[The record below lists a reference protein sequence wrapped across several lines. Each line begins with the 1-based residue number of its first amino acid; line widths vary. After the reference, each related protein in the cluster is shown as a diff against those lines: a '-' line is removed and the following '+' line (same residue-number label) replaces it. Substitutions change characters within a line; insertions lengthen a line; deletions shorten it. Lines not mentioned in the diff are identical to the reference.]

1 MSIKAR
7 LRIAIVALVAL
18 VVFGMSALYLFA
30 FTSTTFADASERAD
44 FIAKQVKN
52 NLVDHLQR
60 ETAARGLQPSSLE
73 ESRLAWTEIIRGDP
87 KVTDMLKRAWGD
99 ETLVAD
105 ILVTDE
111 KGRVLAAAGPTKLG
125 AKIERVHDFE
135 ELKVRN
141 WIENLRDLMTRRE
154 DYSTTRP
161 IGISGKNQQVVLFNI
176 TVLIKSVFLK
186 NNVYPTLK
194 ALALA
199 FGAALF
205 VAIFLGSV
213 LPSVMLD
220 PLERVGRSIDMIRAG
235 QFDTA
240 ILPLREASEFAAV
253 HSKLSLLGEQYRGA
267 RQDALELRS
276 NVEQLLQKLEE
287 AVLFFDNTGRLMM
300 AGEAAERMLGKSH
313 DQMIG
318 TGLDELFPPS
328 TVLGGV
334 IGNAVK
340 TRQSVHSQ
348 PVTISRDGS
357 SNVRLLVSVEVLR
370 KGLGDQMGTLVKL
383 RDVDS
388 RRQLERQLDVSSRL
402 AAISRLTG
410 GVAHEIKNPLNA
422 MALHLEVLRSRL
434 DTEQPELEV
443 IAREIKRLDNV
454 VKTFLNF
461 NRPIELQARP
471 LDLDEVVQQVLALV
485 SVDAE
490 AKNIH
495 IETELTDKLWL
506 NGDPDLLK
514 QAILNVVNNGL
525 EAMSEGGKLVI
536 RTEWIADECQIRVT
550 DAGSGIA
557 PEIQEKIFNLY
568 FTTKQ
573 QGSGIGLATT
583 FRVVQLHSGT
593 IDFVSE
599 PGRGTTFRLRFPGMA
614 DYHGEART
622 SATGTS

>member
-105 ILVTDE
+105 ILVADE

-205 VAIFLGSV
+205 VAVFLGSV

-220 PLERVGRSIDMIRAG
+220 PLERVGRSIDRIRAG
-235 QFDTA
+235 QFDSAT
-240 ILPLREASEFAAV
+240 LPIHREATEFAAV

-300 AGEAAERMLGKSH
+300 AGEAAERMLGSSH

-318 TGLDELFPPS
+318 AGLDELFPPS

-334 IGNAVK
+334 IGNAVQ
-340 TRQSVHSQ
+340 TRQSVQSQ

-370 KGLGDQMGTLVKL
+370 KGPGADQMGTLVKL

-422 MALHLEVLRSRL
+422 MALHLEILRSRL
-434 DTEQPELEV
+434 DTEQPEVDV

-471 LDLDEVVQQVLALV
+471 LDLDQVVQQVLALR
-485 SVDAE
+485 A
-490 AKNIH
+490 A
-495 IETELTDKLWL
+495 
-506 NGDPDLLK
+506 
-514 QAILNVVNNGL
+514 A
-525 EAMSEGGKLVI
+525 
-536 RTEWIADECQIRVT
+536 
-550 DAGSGIA
+550 
-557 PEIQEKIFNLY
+557 
-568 FTTKQ
+568 
-573 QGSGIGLATT
+573 
-583 FRVVQLHSGT
+583 
-593 IDFVSE
+593 
-599 PGRGTTFRLRFPGMA
+599 LRA
-614 DYHGEART
+614 
-622 SATGTS
+622 